1 METLTCQN
9 WKRTI
14 FLHSYGKRENNQKF
28 YRVKL
33 EREAFFSYLLI
44 LREDCKFYHVKLVKD
59 LVSSIFSKDKLKIHK
74 RDLVIGSTY
83 LSDDF
88 IW

>member
-1 METLTCQN
+1 MEKKQRFTNSIVSN
-9 WKRTI
+9 WK
-14 FLHSYGKRENNQKF
+14 KKQ
-28 YRVKL
+28 
-33 EREAFFSYLLI
+33 FFSYLLI

-74 RDLVIGSTY
+74 HDLVIGSTY

-88 IW
+88 I

>member
-1 METLTCQN
+1 ME
-9 WKRTI
+9 R
-14 FLHSYGKRENNQKF
+14 GKKIKNSIVSNLKEKQ
-28 YRVKL
+28 
-33 EREAFFSYLLI
+33 FFSYLLI

-74 RDLVIGSTY
+74 HDLVIGSTY

-88 IW
+88 I

>member
-1 METLTCQN
+1 MERGKTIKNSIVSN
-9 WKRTI
+9 WK
-14 FLHSYGKRENNQKF
+14 KKQ
-28 YRVKL
+28 
-33 EREAFFSYLLI
+33 FFSYLLI
-44 LREDCKFYHVKLVKD
+44 LDENYKLYHVKLVKD

-88 IW
+88 I

>member
-1 METLTCQN
+1 MER
-9 WKRTI
+9 K
-14 FLHSYGKRENNQKF
+14 QKITNSIVSN
-28 YRVKL
+28 RKKKQ
-33 EREAFFSYLLI
+33 FFSYLLI
-44 LREDCKFYHVKLVKD
+44 LDENYKLYHVKLVKD

-88 IW
+88 I

>member
-1 METLTCQN
+1 MERGKTIKNSFVSN
-9 WKRTI
+9 WKE
-14 FLHSYGKRENNQKF
+14 KQ
-28 YRVKL
+28 
-33 EREAFFSYLLI
+33 FFSYLLI

-74 RDLVIGSTY
+74 CDLVIGSTH

-88 IW
+88 I